1 MLNLLRKSLARFI
14 DWMGVLIAI
23 VMLMMLF
30 TIFYDVVMRYLFN
43 DVSIGMQELEWHLFS
58 CVFLFGVG
66 YSLKENAHV
75 RVDIFYEKL
84 SIKVQAIINIIGTLV
99 FLIPFCSLVIYYGID
114 FVSESYQLGET
125 SGDPGGLAYRWLIKA
140 AIPASFSFT
149 ILCGLYVIL
158 EQIDQLRGHHVTHD
172 NPPAV

>member
-1 MLNLLRKSLARFI
+1 
-14 DWMGVLIAI
+14 MGVLIAI

-75 RVDIFYEKL
+75 RVDIFYENL
-84 SIKVQAIINIIGTLV
+84 STKAQAVINILGTLI
-99 FLIPFCSLVIYYGID
+99 FLIPFCALVIYYGID
-114 FVSESYQLGET
+114 FVKESYQLNET
-125 SGDPGGLAYRWLIKA
+125 SADPGGLPYRWLIKA

-149 ILCGLYVIL
+149 ILCGFYVIL
-158 EQIDQLRGHHVTHD
+158 DQIDLLRGHHKEQS
-172 NPPAV
+172 